1 MRKEEC
7 FYLGKI
13 AKKFSFKG
21 EVLIYLDTDEP
32 ELYENMESVFV
43 EFNNNLVPFFIENS
57 NLHKNDFLR
66 VRFEDVNNEEE
77 ADKIL
82 GLPVYLPLK
91 MLPKLTGDKFYFH
104 EVIGFKVEDKR
115 LGIVGEIQSIN
126 DSSAQPL
133 FEVLNGDVE
142 ILIPMIDHFLVKI
155 DRENKKV
162 IMDLPEGLIEMYKR
176 IRPGDPA
183 TADTA
188 RQMIQNL
195 FFNSTRYD
203 LSKVGRFRMN
213 TG

>member
-57 NLHKNDFLR
+57 SLHKNDFLR

-91 MLPKLTGDKFYFH
+91 MLPKLTGNKFYFH

-133 FEVLNGDVE
+133 FEVLNDDVE

-155 DRENKKV
+155 DRDNKKV
-162 IMDLPEGLIEMYKR
+162 IMDLPEGLIEMY
-176 IRPGDPA
+176 
-183 TADTA
+183 
-188 RQMIQNL
+188 L
-195 FFNSTRYD
+195 
-203 LSKVGRFRMN
+203 
-213 TG
+213 